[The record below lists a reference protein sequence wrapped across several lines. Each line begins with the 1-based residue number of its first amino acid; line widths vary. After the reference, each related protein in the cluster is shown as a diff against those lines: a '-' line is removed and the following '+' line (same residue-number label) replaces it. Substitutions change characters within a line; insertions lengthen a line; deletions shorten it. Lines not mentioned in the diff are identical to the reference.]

1 MINKAVITLL
11 ILFNTVI
18 LFAQN
23 DALIKSVRVV
33 SDPKKQSEDVNVSKS
48 NSSTTS
54 TFNTE
59 NSEPV
64 QTQQNPIVVT
74 PQTELQKLNA
84 INIYNDPNS
93 NDPNRLA
100 NFDALL
106 EYVIMFDFNSA
117 TVRSR
122 FFGTLKQL
130 GQLLKDN
137 DTLKLEIQ
145 GHTDNVGDD
154 FVNVKFS
161 ERRANSVKRI
171 LVKYGISEERLRITG
186 FGSSVPVVG
195 NTNSTPAERAQNR
208 RVVFK
213 AISDKDLVKVN
224 KIMGKLPENV
234 TERDMRT
241 LKSTMSYEN
250 SNDPL
255 EVKWRYKYSILFRYR
270 SSRVGTEYQPLLR
283 ALSSVI
289 NNNSCLILDMSA
301 HTDSLSSDESNMR
314 LSMKRS
320 QAVWDVLA
328 LNGVERTRVEVA
340 NFGENKP
347 VNNSENAA
355 EVALNRRVAFTVSP
369 KGCQLNLDSLLTQE
383 LLQTY
388 KGQIGNQRIVKSDG
402 KFLIQTG
409 AFQSENSALLMAV
422 KLKDFVPDNIYIVQE
437 NGVHRVII
445 GFTNTRDEAMDVARL
460 VQASGILANPANN

>member
-11 ILFNTVI
+11 FFFNTVV

-23 DALIKSVRVV
+23 DVLIKSVRVV
-33 SDPKKQSEDVNVSKS
+33 SESQKQPEDLNATKS
-48 NSSTTS
+48 NSATS
-54 TFNTE
+54 TPTVID
-59 NSEPV
+59 NSQSV
-64 QTQQNPIVVT
+64 DKQQSPIVVELL
-74 PQTELQKLNA
+74 TEQQKLDNL
-84 INIYNDPNS
+84 NIYNDPNS
-93 NDPNRLA
+93 NDPNRLS

-106 EYVIMFDFNSA
+106 EYVILFDFNSA

-161 ERRANSVKRI
+161 ERRANSVKRM
-171 LVKYGISEERLRITG
+171 LVKFGISEERLRITG

-195 NTNSTPAERAQNR
+195 NTNSTAAERAQNR

-241 LKSTMSYEN
+241 IKNTMSYEN
-250 SNDPL
+250 STDPF

-270 SSRVGTEYQPLLR
+270 GSKVGAEYQPLLQ
-283 ALSSVI
+283 ALSNVI

-301 HTDSLSSDESNMR
+301 HTDSLSSVESNMR
-314 LSMKRS
+314 LSIKRS

-328 LNGVERTRVEVA
+328 FNGVERTRVEVA

-355 EVALNRRVAFTVSP
+355 EIALNRRVAFTVSP

-388 KGQIGNQRIVKSDG
+388 KGQIGNQRIIKSDG
-402 KFLIQTG
+402 KFMIQTG

-437 NGVHRVII
+437 NGLHRVIV
-445 GFTNTRDEAMDVARL
+445 GFTNTRDEAMDMARL
-460 VQASGILANPANN
+460 VQASGILANPANK